1 MTRKAGVVIRLRRMH
16 RAPVVPE
23 YEVAFAP
30 FVAVNE
36 LRLRA
41 MRMEI
46 GKEPV
51 ALIRGQSDDPFDQLD
66 SR

>member
-1 MTRKAGVVIRLRRMH
+1 MH

-30 FVAVNE
+30 FVAVNDFGF
-36 LRLRA
+36 RA

-51 ALIRGQSDDPFDQLD
+51 SGESVQDALLGEAEADLVRDAMG
-66 SR
+66 